1 MTDLRS
7 KYLDLTPT
15 STTNQCCHLGQLLII
30 PAAMAIIISVACIY
44 EALLCIVLNAFHMLF
59 LGLRTILTGGIFLL
73 TLQPGLGCCLHHIL
87 LNLG

>member
-7 KYLDLTPT
+7 KYLGLTPT
-15 STTNQCCHLGQLLII
+15 STANQRCHLGQLLII
-30 PAAMAIIISVACIY
+30 PAAMGIISVAYIY